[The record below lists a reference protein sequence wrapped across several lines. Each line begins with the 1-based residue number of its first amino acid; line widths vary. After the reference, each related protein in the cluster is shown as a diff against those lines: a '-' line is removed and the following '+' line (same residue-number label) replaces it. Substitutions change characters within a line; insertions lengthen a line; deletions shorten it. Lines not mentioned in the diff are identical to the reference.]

1 MKAGILG
8 LPGSGKRTLFS
19 LLTHA
24 VASGSGREAQLGVLK
39 IPDER
44 LKEMSRL
51 HASKSVVPATI
62 QFTLIPGLVKGESTE
77 KLDLPALKAVDV
89 LVHVV
94 RGFEEAS
101 VAHPEGSV
109 DPARDVETVE
119 LELTIADLSLVE
131 RRLERLHADRG
142 KGRKVD
148 PREVAA
154 LERAKESLAEGTPL
168 RSILSDEEQV
178 QLQGYALLTSKPLL
192 LVVNVGEDN
201 VAADGLAKKLGL
213 GRWANAPKVRFEF
226 VSAKIEAEMAE
237 LPPEDAQ
244 AFRES
249 LGLSENTIA
258 RIVSAAFELLHMIT
272 FYTSEAKESRAWV
285 IPRGTSAS
293 VAAGA
298 IHSDIE
304 RGFIRAEVVSYGVLR
319 SHGSWSACREKGA
332 MRLEGKDYPI
342 ADGDVVI
349 FRFNV

>member
-8 LPGSGKRTLFS
+8 FPGSGKRTLFS
-19 LLTHA
+19 LLTQA
-24 VASGSGREAQLGVLK
+24 VAAGSGRETQLGVLK

-62 QFTLIPGLVKGESTE
+62 HFTLIPGLVKGESKE

-131 RRLERLHADRG
+131 RRLERLQADRG
-142 KGRKVD
+142 KGKKVD
-148 PREVAA
+148 PRELAA
-154 LERAKESLAEGTPL
+154 LEQAKECLAEGTPL
-168 RSILSDEEQV
+168 RSVLSDEEQG
-178 QLQGYALLTSKPLL
+178 QLRGYALLTSKPLL
-192 LVVNVGEDN
+192 VIVNVGEDD
-201 VAADGLAKKLGL
+201 VAAEGLAKKLGL
-213 GRWANAPKVRFEF
+213 ERWENAPKVRFGF
-226 VSAKIEAEMAE
+226 VSAKIEAEMTE

-304 RGFIRAEVVSYGVLR
+304 RGFIRAEVVSYDVLK

-342 ADGDVVI
+342 ADGDVVL